1 MYGMSARVRAC
12 ARVCMCVCVCVCVRD
27 TCLEENGD
35 GEGKRICYMSI
46 EGVPSSA
53 TVL

>member
-12 ARVCMCVCVCVCVRD
+12 VYVCVRQKEREREREI
-27 TCLEENGD
+27 CLEGNGD